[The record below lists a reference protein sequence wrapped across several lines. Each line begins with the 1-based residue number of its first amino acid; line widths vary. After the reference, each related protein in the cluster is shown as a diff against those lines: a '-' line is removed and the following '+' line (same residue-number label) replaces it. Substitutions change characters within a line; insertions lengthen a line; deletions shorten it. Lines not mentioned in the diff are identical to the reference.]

1 MQKSRSFPPVSVAAQ
16 EREGIFR
23 WAELNFFK
31 KDNFLNILGNDRLT
45 TTMEKQD
52 QRCSTHFNLL
62 KILTSPMTEQV
73 EIMRLLIVREREHST
88 STFVGIHSIHWFFPG
103 LCLFIWEV
111 TDKPRKGGDLS
122 LKGGDL
128 RLSLKDPAKPKVN
141 PWKSRSRRKR
151 KDLASHKRLW
161 SNSVRRARANVS
173 PNQNRIKIS
182 ELVDFCPSKDKLENK
197 VKCVTIVVYFKCRSK
212 GGFKLMVWQF

>member
-1 MQKSRSFPPVSVAAQ
+1 
-16 EREGIFR
+16 
-23 WAELNFFK
+23 
-31 KDNFLNILGNDRLT
+31 
-45 TTMEKQD
+45 MEKQD

-62 KILTSPMTEQV
+62 KILTSQVTEQV
-73 EIMRLLIVREREHST
+73 EIMRLLIVRKREH
-88 STFVGIHSIHWFFPG
+88 STFVGIHSIHRFLPG
-103 LCLFIWEV
+103 LCHFIWEV
-111 TDKPRKGGDLS
+111 TDKPRKGGDLSLKGGDLS

-197 VKCVTIVVYFKCRSK
+197 VKCVTIVVYFEWRSK